1 MAKGKS
7 LNPAEALRKAQRK
20 KELKKN
26 KDQRQKTRA
35 FNLVKKDTFE
45 LEDEINE
52 IEKLSER
59 TKAQNER
66 LTELKSELEKITKKK
81 EEYVE
86 EHPEARNLVF
96 KRRRDKPKDVDDE
109 EKKAEAVASE
119 RKKRNLFNKNG
130 LPRHP
135 ERSIYY
141 DPVMNPYGMPPPG
154 LPYAERA
161 LLPGEVDSE
170 AEEAGKDASDSDDD
184 IPMPEGPPPGAPSDD
199 GESDDDIPL
208 PEGPP
213 PGEEEN
219 SIQPPLPPGLPPLP
233 PGAPPPVMPPFAPNL
248 PPFLPMVSGMSL
260 PPAPPG
266 PIPGQSF
273 PVAGLPVP
281 PPPPPLG
288 FPFPQNNLPAR
299 PDSHSRRGASS
310 GWVQDP
316 LSDQPH
322 RTFQAFRAERHSG
335 ASTENTDTSAST
347 TATVSAEPQ
356 LRDFKK
362 ESTAFVPAALKRKKA
377 GGTGGGKINAAPSV
391 SSGAGNGE
399 ANEAGETEA
408 AAAPKPDLLGSLRD
422 KFGPM
427 ASTNASMGNDANS
440 EKDGD
445 QQTKK
450 RKVEK
455 SKDDYDK
462 FLEEM
467 GVLLDARR

>member
-52 IEKLSER
+52 LEKLSER

-66 LTELKSELEKITKKK
+66 LTELKSELENITKKK

-96 KRRRDKPKDVDDE
+96 KRRRDKPKDDDDE
-109 EKKAEAVASE
+109 EKKAEAAAGAK
-119 RKKRNLFNKNG
+119 KKRNLFNKNG

-161 LLPGEVDSE
+161 LLHDEVDSE

-184 IPMPEGPPPGAPSDD
+184 IPMPEGPPPGAPNDD

-233 PGAPPPVMPPFAPNL
+233 PGAPPQVMPPFAPNL
-248 PPFLPMVSGMSL
+248 PPFFPMVSGMPL
-260 PPAPPG
+260 PPPPPG
-266 PIPGQSF
+266 PIPGQSY
-273 PVAGLPVP
+273 PVAGFSVP
-281 PPPPPLG
+281 PPPPPMV
-288 FPFPQNNLPAR
+288 FPFPQNNLLPR
-299 PDSHSRRGASS
+299 LNSHSRRGASS

-322 RTFQAFRAERHSG
+322 KTFQAFRAERHSG
-335 ASTENTDTSAST
+335 ASTENADTGAST

-391 SSGAGNGE
+391 SSDAGNGE

-427 ASTNASMGNDANS
+427 TSTNASMGSDANS

-450 RKVEK
+450 RKVQK

-467 GVLLDARR
+467 GELLDARR